1 LPARHGSRSV
11 TAMANATTNFQHIEE
26 EEEEEEEAAAV
37 AA

>member
-26 EEEEEEEAAAV
+26 EEEEEAAL

>member
-26 EEEEEEEAAAV
+26 EEEEEAAAL

>member
-11 TAMANATTNFQHIEE
+11 MAMANATTNFRHIEE
-26 EEEEEEEAAAV
+26 EEEEEEEAV

>member
-26 EEEEEEEAAAV
+26 EEEEEAAAV